1 MLEDPP
7 STYEALLTLMRE
19 RRSIRRFRSDA
30 LPEGTL
36 DRLMEAAR
44 WAPSASN
51 RQPFRF
57 LAIEK
62 TESRARMATLVR
74 EAVQKKLDKIAEN
87 ERGLA
92 ASYAQDF
99 VRFETAPLVLA
110 TYFRANNALAERFGM
125 PSDWDV
131 GAVSSAS
138 AAIMNVLLAAHA
150 LGLGACWMT
159 GPLVAGSA
167 LESFLAIP
175 SGWRLSAIIPVGF
188 ADESPAPPQRR
199 STSQLLGHA
208 GGSL

>member
-1 MLEDPP
+1 MPDILPDAY
-7 STYEALLTLMRE
+7 TTLLALMRE
-19 RRSIRRFRSDA
+19 RRSIRRFRSDG
-30 LPEGTL
+30 LPDGTL
-36 DRLMEAAR
+36 ERLMEAAR

-62 TESRARMATLVR
+62 PETRARMADLVR
-74 EAVQKKLDKIAEN
+74 EAVQATLDRIAEN

-125 PSDWDV
+125 PADWDV
-131 GAVSSAS
+131 GAVSSTS
-138 AAIMNVLLAAHA
+138 AAIMNLLLAAHA

-159 GPLVAGSA
+159 GPLVAGPA
-167 LESFLAIP
+167 LEAFLDIP
-175 SGWRLSAIIPVGF
+175 AGWRLSAIIPVGF
-188 ADESPAPPQRR
+188 ADESPAPPRR
-199 STSQLLGHA
+199 RTSAQLLGRP

>member
-1 MLEDPP
+1 
-7 STYEALLTLMRE
+7 MRE
-19 RRSIRRFRSDA
+19 RRSIRRFRSDG
-30 LPEGTL
+30 LPDGTL

-62 TESRARMATLVR
+62 PETRAQMAVLVR
-74 EAVQKKLDKIAEN
+74 TAVQEKLDQIPET

-92 ASYAQDF
+92 ATYAQDF

-110 TYFRANNALAERFGM
+110 VYFRANNALAERFGM
-125 PSDWDV
+125 PADWDV

-138 AAIMNVLLAAHA
+138 AAIMNLLLAAHA

-159 GPLVAGSA
+159 GPLVAAPA
-167 LESFLAIP
+167 LEKFLAIP

-188 ADESPAPPQRR
+188 ADERPAPPQRR
-199 STSQLLGHA
+199 TSSQLLGRP

>member
-1 MLEDPP
+1 MPENHPT
-7 STYEALLTLMRE
+7 TYEALLALMRE
-19 RRSIRRFRSDA
+19 RRSIRHFRGDP

-36 DRLMEAAR
+36 ERLVEAAR

-62 TESRARMATLVR
+62 IETRARMATLVR
-74 EAVQKKLDKIAEN
+74 EAVQTKLDQIADD

-92 ASYAQDF
+92 ASYTQDF
-99 VRFETAPLVLA
+99 TRFETAPLVLA
-110 TYFRANNALAERFGM
+110 IYFRANNALAERFGM
-125 PSDWDV
+125 PADWDV

-159 GPLVAGSA
+159 GPLVAAPA
-167 LESFLAIP
+167 LESFLNIP

-188 ADESPAPPQRR
+188 ADESPAPPPRR
-199 STSQLLGHA
+199 SPSQLLGRP

>member
-1 MLEDPP
+1 
-7 STYEALLTLMRE
+7 MRE
-19 RRSIRRFRSDA
+19 RRSIRRFRGA
-30 LPEGTL
+30 GLPDGTL
-36 DRLMEAAR
+36 ERLMEAAR

-57 LAIEK
+57 LALEK
-62 TESRARMATLVR
+62 PETRTRMAVLVR
-74 EAVQKKLDKIAEN
+74 EAVQATLARLADN

-110 TYFRANNALAERFGM
+110 AYFRANNPLAERFGM
-125 PSDWDV
+125 PADWDV

-138 AAIMNVLLAAHA
+138 AAIMNLLLAAQA

-159 GPLVAGSA
+159 GPLVAAPA

-175 SGWRLSAIIPVGF
+175 AGWRLCALIPVGF

-199 STSQLLGHA
+199 TPSQLLGRP
-208 GGSL
+208 GGAL